1 MCIRITGTGRS
12 LPENFMTNDDLAE
25 IVETSDEWIKSRVG
39 IERRY
44 IVKSE
49 TTTSMAADAA
59 LKAIEN
65 AKISPLDIDLIIVAS
80 VTNDKVTPST
90 ACQVQDIIGAK
101 NAMAF
106 DLNSACSGFV
116 VALNTAMAYFKA
128 GIYKKALLIGAET
141 LSKIVDWS
149 DRSTCV
155 LFGDGAGAA
164 IAEADESVM
173 TDLVQ
178 GTDGSRGKA
187 LDMNGMPINN
197 PFVKNEI
204 SSGGLYM
211 DGQAVFKFAVKIVPK
226 CVNKLCEDNNIDKS
240 DIKYYVL
247 HQANSRIIQTVAKRL
262 GEPEEKFPVNVDR
275 YGNTSGASVPIL
287 LDELN
292 RDGKLVKGDRIILC
306 GFGGGLSW
314 GAALIQW

>member
-25 IVETSDEWIKSRVG
+25 IVDTSDEWIKSRVG

-65 AKISPLDIDLIIVAS
+65 AGISPLDIDLIIVAS

-90 ACQVQDIIGAK
+90 ACQVQDIIGAE

-149 DRSTCV
+149 DRGTCV

-173 TDLVQ
+173 TGLVQ

-204 SSGGLYM
+204 KGSGLFM

-262 GEPEEKFPVNVDR
+262 GEPEEKFPVNVHK

-314 GAALIQW
+314 GAALIEW

>member
-25 IVETSDEWIKSRVG
+25 IVDTSDEWIKSRVG

-44 IVKSE
+44 IVKNE

-65 AKISPLDIDLIIVAS
+65 AGISPLDIDLIIVAS

-90 ACQVQDIIGAK
+90 ACQVQDIVGAG

-149 DRSTCV
+149 DRGTCV

-164 IAEADESVM
+164 IAEADEGVM

-197 PFVKNEI
+197 PFVKSEI
-204 SSGGLYM
+204 IGGGLFM

-226 CVNKLCEDNNIDKS
+226 CVNQLCENNNIDKS

-262 GEPEEKFPVNVDR
+262 GEPEDKFPVNVNR

-292 RDGKLVKGDRIILC
+292 RDGKLAKGDKIILC

-314 GAALIQW
+314 GAALIEW

>member
-12 LPENFMTNDDLAE
+12 LPENFLTNDDLAE
-25 IVETSDEWIKSRVG
+25 IVDTSDEWIKSRVG

-44 IVKSE
+44 IVKNE

-59 LKAIEN
+59 LKAMNN
-65 AKISPLDIDLIIVAS
+65 AGVSPLDIELIIVAS
-80 VTNDKVTPST
+80 VTNDKAVPST
-90 ACQVQDIIGAK
+90 ACQVQDIIGAD

-116 VALNTAMAYFKA
+116 VALNTAAAYFKS
-128 GIYKKALLIGAET
+128 GIYKTALIIGAET
-141 LSKIVDWS
+141 LSKIVDWN

-155 LFGDGAGAA
+155 LFGDGAGAV
-164 IAEADESVM
+164 IAKADENVI
-173 TDLVQ
+173 TDFVQ

-187 LDMNGMPINN
+187 LDMSALPVNN
-197 PFVKNEI
+197 PLVQNEV
-204 SSGGLYM
+204 SGRGLYM
-211 DGQAVFKFAVKIVPK
+211 DGQAVFKFAVKIVPN
-226 CVNKLCEDNNIDKS
+226 CVNELCESNHIDKS
-240 DIKYYVL
+240 EIKYYVL
-247 HQANSRIIQTVAKRL
+247 HQANMRIIQVVAKRL
-262 GEPEEKFPVNVDR
+262 GEPEEKFPVNLDR

-292 RDGKLVKGDRIILC
+292 REGKLVKGDKIILC

-314 GAALIQW
+314 GAALIEW